1 MKQVEARAEAEEQFE
16 LGAMYITGY
25 GVVKDLAEAAR
36 LYRLAADQGHA
47 QAQYNLG
54 AMYYTGKGVAK
65 DVAQAARLFRLAAD
79 QGDAQAQDALSAMY
93 SRDEIVRTPT
103 PATISAPHTRMLKPT
118 RLKRYSPRLRTMA
131 HKQARVCAGRGR
143 AGRGAAG

>member
-1 MKQVEARAEAEEQFE
+1 
-16 LGAMYITGY
+16 MYSSGK
-25 GVVKDLAEAAR
+25 GVAKDQAEAAR
-36 LYRLAADQGHA
+36 LFRLAADQGEAMA
-47 QAQYNLG
+47 QLSLG
-54 AMYYTGKGVAK
+54 EMYYTGAGVAK
-65 DVAQAARLFRLAAD
+65 DEVEAARLFRLAAD

-131 HKQARVCAGRGR
+131 RKQARVCAGRGR